1 MNATQRTATPLDER
15 SRHLRRQIVRVLERG
30 GRGHLGTSLSLV
42 EILRVLFDKVL
53 RYDARNP
60 AWPDRDRFILSKGH
74 GCITLYVMLQ
84 EKGYFPEEELW
95 KFCRF
100 DGILGGHPDPKVPGI
115 EVSTGSLGHGLPIGV
130 GMAISAKRTR
140 ADHRVIVVLGD
151 GECNEGSVWE
161 AAMSA
166 SKHKLDNLVAMVDYN
181 KQQSYGSTYE
191 VLDLEPFAAKWEA
204 FGFATREVD
213 GHDVA
218 ALESI
223 LASVPFAP
231 GKPSAIICHT
241 VKGKGIGFAEN
252 NLKWHHK
259 SSIKQG
265 EVEELLRAIE
275 VSE

>member
-1 MNATQRTATPLDER
+1 MNAIPKVAVELDER
-15 SRHLRRQIVRVLERG
+15 SRHLRRRIVRVLEGG

-42 EILRVLFDKVL
+42 EILRVLFDSVL
-53 RYDARNP
+53 RYDPKNP
-60 AWPDRDRFILSKGH
+60 KWPERDRFILSKGH
-74 GCITLYVMLQ
+74 GCITQYVMLQ

-95 KFCRF
+95 KFCRY

-115 EVSTGSLGHGLPIGV
+115 EFSTGSLGHGLPVSV
-130 GMAISAKRTR
+130 GLALMAKRR
-140 ADHRVIVVLGD
+140 KSAYRVFTVLGD

-161 AAMSA
+161 AAMCA
-166 SKHKLDNLVAMVDYN
+166 AKHKLDNLVAMVDYN
-181 KQQSYGSTYE
+181 KQQSYASTYE

-218 ALESI
+218 ALERTFAA
-223 LASVPFAP
+223 LPFQA

-241 VKGKGIGFAEN
+241 VKGKGVSFAEN

-259 SSIKQG
+259 SSIKKN
-265 EVEELLRAIE
+265 EIEELMTAIE
-275 VSE
+275 DAK